1 MGIDIHLG
9 NHYYGF
15 RVPAPLL
22 WLLALAALYAA
33 FRIGRFLLAAIAM
46 WAR

>member
-22 WLLALAALYAA
+22 WLVALAALYAA
-33 FRIGRFLLAAIAM
+33 FMVGRFLLAAIGG
-46 WAR
+46 WTR